1 MMPWIALVFLNYRK
15 KIIIIIFKILISEK
29 LYGNKDYVEERHRHR
44 YEVNKYFSFETGAI
58 ICMQVTTILIVLII
72 LLFLTSYGL

>member
-15 KIIIIIFKILISEK
+15 KIIIFKILISEK
-29 LYGNKDYVEERHRHR
+29 LYGNKEYVEERHRHR

-58 ICMQVTTILIVLII
+58 ICMQVTTILIVNFT
-72 LLFLTSYGL
+72 FLD

>member
-44 YEVNKYFSFETGAI
+44 YEVNKYFWFETGAIKPI
-58 ICMQVTTILIVLII
+58 ICMQVTTILIVNFP
-72 LLFLTSYGL
+72 FLD

>member
-15 KIIIIIFKILISEK
+15 KIIIIIFKIFISEK

-58 ICMQVTTILIVLII
+58 ICMQVTTILIVNFT
-72 LLFLTSYGL
+72 FLD